1 MDEELE
7 RLKEQKMKELERE
20 ASTSTSSDWPS
31 KPTVV
36 TDATFDS
43 FASKYPSAVV
53 DFWATWCG
61 PCRLVEPVVEALAK
75 EYAGKIAFGKLDVD
89 ENQSTAMRFN
99 TMSIPTLIILKN
111 GKEVDRIIG
120 AYPRE
125 YIESKLRSHM

>member
-7 RLKEQKMKELERE
+7 KLKEQKMKEMARE
-20 ASTSTSSDWPS
+20 AGASSMSESQS
-31 KPTVV
+31 KPIIV

-43 FASKYPSAVV
+43 FASKHPYAVI

-61 PCRLVEPVVEALAK
+61 PCRMVAPIVEALAK
-75 EYAGKIAFGKLDVD
+75 DYAGKITFGELDVD
-89 ENQSTAMRFN
+89 ENQQTAMRFN
-99 TMSIPTLIILKN
+99 TMSIPTLLILKN

-125 YIESKLRSHM
+125 YIEEKLKRHM